1 MMIPPETIKTV
12 YVPYNL
18 HYCTY
23 SYYSEDYLY
32 HIVTMQKVIV
42 VLFALSAIA
51 CTTYGAPANAK
62 NDDVTETAIIEK
74 SGLVS
79 TRNRR
84 GLSACKYG
92 C

>member
-1 MMIPPETIKTV
+1 
-12 YVPYNL
+12 
-18 HYCTY
+18 
-23 SYYSEDYLY
+23 
-32 HIVTMQKVIV
+32 MQKVIV

-62 NDDVTETAIIEK
+62 NDDATEDAIIEE

-84 GLSACKYG
+84 GLSPSKYG

>member
-1 MMIPPETIKTV
+1 MLFTV
-12 YVPYNL
+12 YTAN
-18 HYCTY
+18 
-23 SYYSEDYLY
+23 SYSEDYLY
-32 HIVTMQKVIV
+32 HIVTMQKPLVL
-42 VLFALSAIA
+42 LFALSAIA

-62 NDDVTETAIIEK
+62 NDDVTENAIIEK

-84 GLSACKYG
+84 GLSSSTFG

>member
-1 MMIPPETIKTV
+1 
-12 YVPYNL
+12 
-18 HYCTY
+18 
-23 SYYSEDYLY
+23 
-32 HIVTMQKVIV
+32 MQKVIV

-51 CTTYGAPANAK
+51 CTTYGAPANTK
-62 NDDVTETAIIEK
+62 NDDVTENAIIEK

-84 GLSACKYG
+84 GLSPSKYG